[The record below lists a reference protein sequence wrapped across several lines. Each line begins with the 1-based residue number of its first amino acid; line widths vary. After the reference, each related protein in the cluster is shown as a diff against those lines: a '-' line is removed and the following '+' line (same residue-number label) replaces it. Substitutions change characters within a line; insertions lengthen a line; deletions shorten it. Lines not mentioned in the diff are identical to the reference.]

1 MLNSTSP
8 LLSSHPPSFAQQP
21 SSNFR
26 PLHAGALVHYN
37 TVIILTPRTM
47 MFPPSPTSL
56 GILITFHLTSLLTCL
71 AMKIGAI
78 LVMRTFSF
86 PLPLL
91 VPVTQNSLLFQFGV
105 LRTPLTL
112 LQTTPSPFVILPTHH
127 SRSVVPLSPWR
138 TGIPLSPLVA
148 QFGNAIILTLLTL
161 RFSLTSFLVFSSAG
175 WLFGLW
181 KSFLSGK
188 QLKTHSML

>member
-8 LLSSHPPSFAQQP
+8 LLSSHPPSSAQRP

-47 MFPPSPTSL
+47 TFLLSPTSL
-56 GILITFHLTSLLTCL
+56 GILITFHLISSLTYLV
-71 AMKIGAI
+71 MKIGVI

-112 LQTTPSPFVILPTHH
+112 LLTTPSPFVILPTRH
-127 SRSVVPLSPWR
+127 SRAVCLADWHSTLPPGRTVWQCYHTHSPN
-138 TGIPLSPLVA
+138 S
-148 QFGNAIILTLLTL
+148 TLLTYL
-161 RFSLTSFLVFSSAG
+161 FPRLLQCWLAFWSLESFR
-175 WLFGLW
+175 
-181 KSFLSGK
+181 SGK
-188 QLKTHSML
+188 PLKTHSML